1 MATGISRPN
10 PGSMFPV
17 ANGVSGYESEFAAGQ
32 RSSAMSTLGLRCLM
46 AQPNSGIGNVTT
58 NTGLVEMAMAF
69 SRSRVLC
76 AAARLGV
83 ADALGDEVRS
93 VCLLGGKVQG
103 EAHGLVRLLRVL
115 ASIGIT
121 EETTPEHFRLT
132 PFGKPLRR
140 DVPQS
145 AWPAVIFWADLL
157 AASWSLLTDCVRTG
171 KPASQVRDPK
181 IPSRWSQDAEA
192 GSIFRA
198 VMGTA
203 PAEDYAPIANAW
215 DFSRAM
221 VVADLGGGGG
231 SLILAVLGLNPHL
244 RGMLVDLE
252 SSVDAAKSRF
262 AEEDPSSRCELI
274 PADLMQSVPAGADVY
289 MLKHVLHGREDGDAV
304 TILKN
309 CRAVIPQNGSLLIV
323 EFILPPLVS
332 HADPQLEGHLM
343 SDLNMLAVTGG
354 KERSER
360 EWRTLLEAAGFIL
373 TGVYPIEGDNLMVRN
388 VGILEARPA

>member
-1 MATGISRPN
+1 
-10 PGSMFPV
+10 
-17 ANGVSGYESEFAAGQ
+17 
-32 RSSAMSTLGLRCLM
+32 M

-58 NTGLVEMAMAF
+58 NTALVEMAMAY

-83 ADALGDEVRS
+83 ADALGDEVRG
-93 VCLLGGKVQG
+93 LGFLAEKCQ
-103 EAHGLVRLLRVL
+103 ADATALYRLLRAL
-115 ASIGIT
+115 ASIGVT
-121 EETTPEHFRLT
+121 EETTPQHFRLT
-132 PFGKPLRR
+132 SFGRPLRR

-145 AWPAVIFWADLL
+145 VWPAVIFWADLL
-157 AASWSLLTDCVRTG
+157 ADSWSLLTDCVRTG
-171 KPASQVRDPK
+171 KPASQVRDPQ

-192 GSIFRA
+192 DSIFRA

-203 PAEDYAPIANAW
+203 PAEDYAPIAKAW
-215 DFSRAM
+215 NFSRAK

-244 RGMLVDLE
+244 RGMLVDRE
-252 SSVDAAKSRF
+252 SSLDAAKARF
-262 AEEDPSSRCELI
+262 AEEDTSSRCELI
-274 PADLMQSVPAGADVY
+274 AADLTQSVPAGADVY
-289 MLKHVLHGREDGDAV
+289 MLKHVLHGYQDGDAV
-304 TILKN
+304 TVLKN

-354 KERSER
+354 RERSER

-373 TGVYPIEGDNLMVRN
+373 AGVYPVGGDNLMVRN
-388 VGILEARPA
+388 VGILEARPD

>member
-1 MATGISRPN
+1 MT
-10 PGSMFPV
+10 V
-17 ANGVSGYESEFAAGQ
+17 ANG
-32 RSSAMSTLGLRCLM
+32 
-46 AQPNSGIGNVTT
+46 GIGNVTA
-58 NTGLVEMAMAF
+58 NTGLVEMAMGY

-93 VCLLGGKVQG
+93 VGFLAEKCQADATALY
-103 EAHGLVRLLRVL
+103 RLLRAL
-115 ASIGIT
+115 ASIGVT

-140 DVPQS
+140 DAPQS
-145 AWPAVIFWADLL
+145 VWAAVIFWADLL
-157 AASWSLLTDCVRTG
+157 ADSWSLLTECVRTG
-171 KPASQVRDPK
+171 QPASQVRDPNV
-181 IPSRWSQDAEA
+181 PSRWSQDPEA
-192 GSIFRA
+192 SSIFHA

-203 PAEDYAPIANAW
+203 PAEDYAPIAAAW
-215 DFSRAM
+215 DFSRAK

-231 SLILAVLGLNPHL
+231 SLILAVLGRNPHL

-252 SSVDAAKSRF
+252 PGVDAAKSRF
-262 AEEDPSSRCELI
+262 AEEDPSSRCELMV
-274 PADLMQSVPAGADVY
+274 ADLMQSVPAGADVH
-289 MLKHVLHGREDGDAV
+289 MLKHVLHGRRDAEAIA
-304 TILKN
+304 ILKN
-309 CRAVIPQNGSLLIV
+309 CRAVLPQNGSLLII

-360 EWRTLLEAAGFIL
+360 EWRTLVEAAGLIL
-373 TGVYPIEGDNLMVRN
+373 TGVYPVGGDTRMVRD
-388 VGILEARPA
+388 VGVLEAKPAQAIPVSAMR

>member
-1 MATGISRPN
+1 
-10 PGSMFPV
+10 
-17 ANGVSGYESEFAAGQ
+17 
-32 RSSAMSTLGLRCLM
+32 M

-58 NTGLVEMAMAF
+58 NTGLVEMAMAY

-93 VCLLGGKVQG
+93 VGVLAEKCHADAGALY
-103 EAHGLVRLLRVL
+103 RLLRAL
-115 ASIGIT
+115 ASMGVT

-132 PFGKPLRR
+132 DFGKPLQR
-140 DVPQS
+140 DAPQS
-145 AWPAVIFWADLL
+145 VWPAVIFWADLL
-157 AASWSLLTDCVRTG
+157 ADSWSLLTDCVRTG
-171 KPASQVRDPK
+171 LPASQVRDPK
-181 IPSRWSQDAEA
+181 IPSRWSQDPEA
-192 GSIFRA
+192 NSIFRA

-203 PAEDYAPIANAW
+203 PAEDYAPIAAAW
-215 DFSRAM
+215 DFSRAK

-252 SSVDAAKSRF
+252 ASVEAAKARF

-274 PADLMQSVPAGADVY
+274 AADLTQSVPAGADVY
-289 MLKHVLHGREDGDAV
+289 MLKHVLHGRQDADAI
-304 TILKN
+304 TILRN
-309 CRAVIPQNGSLLIV
+309 CRAVIPQGGSLLIV

-360 EWRTLLEAAGFIL
+360 EWKTLLEAAGFIL
-373 TGVYPIEGDNLMVRN
+373 TGVFPAGGDSSTVWKI
-388 VGILEARPA
+388 GIVEARPA